1 MTEIIK
7 EKFLQNSTGPL
18 FIDSAKLII
27 SQMENCVCKINNED
41 GSKCTGFFCIIP
53 YPNQSHLLPLLITV
67 DHCFSKD
74 LKDGDS
80 ILLSLNNDSE
90 FKNIKIDNNRK
101 IFRSEEYDTDFIEI
115 KPEDKINNFLEV
127 DKEILGNENK
137 IEYIYEKKSLY
148 IIHYLKGEKVC
159 MNLGL
164 FTNLNEISK
173 SFFHSCDTSFGSA
186 GGPILSLDNFK
197 VIGVHYG
204 SPKNLNCNTGSLINY
219 PIFDFIKQNK

>member
-41 GSKCTGFFCIIP
+41 GSKCTGFFCKIP
-53 YPNQSHLLPLLITV
+53 YPNLSHLLPLLITV

-127 DKEILGNENK
+127 DKEILGDEKK
-137 IEYIYEKKSLY
+137 IEYIYKKKSLY
-148 IIHYLKGEKVC
+148 IIHYLEGKKVC

-164 FTNLNEISK
+164 FERFNEK
-173 SFFHSCDTSFGSA
+173 SFFHSCNTDNGSA

-197 VIGVHYG
+197 VIGVH
-204 SPKNLNCNTGSLINY
+204 SRKSIHLNFNIGSLINY
-219 PIFDFIKQNK
+219 PISDFIKQNK